1 MKNISLYLYTIFRGN
16 LVGKD
21 PEGNKYYTSNI
32 SHGIK
37 KEKRW
42 VLYKNDDDPTSI
54 DPGWHAWLH
63 HVLQDVP
70 NLKTKK
76 NFYWQKKISPNYTG
90 TKKAYLPSG
99 HILSK
104 EKKIKKIK
112 NYESWTPNKKK

>member
-1 MKNISLYLYTIFRGN
+1 MKNISLYLYTIFKGK

-21 PEGNKYYTSNI
+21 QDDNKYYTSDI

-42 VLYKNDDDPTSI
+42 VLYKNDNDPTSI
-54 DPGWHAWLH
+54 EPMWHAWLH
-63 HVLQDVP
+63 HVVKDVP

-90 TKKAYLPSG
+90 TKKAYLPPG

-104 EKKIKKIK
+104 ERKIKKIK
-112 NYESWTPNKKK
+112 NYEFWMPNKKK

>member
-1 MKNISLYLYTIFRGN
+1 MKNISLYLYTLFKGK

-21 PEGNKYYTSNI
+21 QDGNKYYTSDI

-42 VLYKNDDDPTSI
+42 VLYKNEDDPTSI
-54 DPGWHAWLH
+54 EPMWHAWLH
-63 HVLQDVP
+63 HVVKDVP

-90 TKKAYLPSG
+90 TKKAYLPPG

-104 EKKIKKIK
+104 ERKIKKIK
-112 NYESWTPNKKK
+112 NYEFWTPNKKK

>member
-1 MKNISLYLYTIFRGN
+1 MKNISLYLYTIFKGK

-21 PEGNKYYTSNI
+21 QDGNKYYTSDI

-42 VLYKNDDDPTSI
+42 VIYKNDNDPTSVEPI
-54 DPGWHAWLH
+54 WHAWLH
-63 HVLQDVP
+63 HVVKDVP

-90 TKKAYLPSG
+90 TKKAYLPPG

-104 EKKIKKIK
+104 ERKIKKIK
-112 NYESWTPNKKK
+112 NYESWMPNKKK

>member
-21 PEGNKYYTSNI
+21 QDGNKYYTSDI

-42 VLYKNDDDPTSI
+42 VLYKNEDDPTSI
-54 DPGWHAWLH
+54 EPMWHSWLQ
-63 HVLQDVP
+63 HVVKNVP

-76 NFYWQKKISPNYTG
+76 NFYWQKKISPNQTG
-90 TKKAYLPSG
+90 TEKAYFPPG
-99 HILSK
+99 HTLNR
-104 EKKIKKIK
+104 ERKIKKIK
-112 NYESWTPNKKK
+112 NYESWMPNKKK